1 MDDIAGREG
10 RAVRRGKM
18 VVELGPVQANK
29 GRAVARL
36 MSRPPYAGA
45 VPIFIGDDVTDE
57 DGFAAAAAAGGH
69 GILVGPPRPTAA
81 HYRLPGPRDGQ
92 NWLNLLATCRSCRPE
107 IARSARPPP

>member
-45 VPIFIGDDVTDE
+45 VPIFIGDDVPDE
-57 DGFAAAAAAGGH
+57 DRFAAAAPRGGH
-69 GILVGPPRPTAA
+69 RLLVGPPRPTDA
-81 HYRLPGPRDGQ
+81 HYPLPGPRDVT
-92 NWLNLLATCRSCRPE
+92 NSLNLFTTRCLC
-107 IARSARPPP
+107 